1 MSLDAIYRQQ
11 SRELQELLARCDHLG
26 VPLQR
31 LGELLVECWKR
42 HGKMLVCG
50 NGGSA
55 ADAMHFAEEL
65 TVRFNANRRPFAAIA
80 LLDPTVITCA
90 GNDFGYDAIFERQ
103 VEALARPGDVV
114 VVMTTSGN
122 SPNCIRAIDMAKKLG
137 ANTVSFIGKDGGKLK
152 GTCDVEL
159 LVPSPITHHV
169 QEVHKVLF
177 HALCVWLDGVSDQW
191 AVASGQ

>member
-1 MSLDAIYRQQ
+1 MSLDSIYIQQ
-11 SRELQELLARCDHLG
+11 SRELQALLVRCDALG
-26 VPLQR
+26 TPLKT
-31 LGELLVECWKR
+31 LGELLVSTWKQ

-65 TVRFNANRRPFAAIA
+65 TVRFNKNRRPFAAIA
-80 LLDPTVITCA
+80 LLDPTVVTCA

-103 VEALARPGDVV
+103 VEALARPEDVV

-122 SPNCIRAIDMAKKLG
+122 SPNCIRAVAAAKKIG
-137 ANTVSFIGKDGGKLK
+137 AKTASFIGKDGGKLK
-152 GTCDVEL
+152 GVCDVEL
-159 LVPSPITHHV
+159 LVPSPVTHHV

-177 HALCVWLDGVSDQW
+177 HALCVWLDDVSDQW
-191 AVASGQ
+191 PAAVG